1 MKKNTMKKLL
11 AASLSLS
18 LALSLA
24 ACSGGSSSSAQDP
37 AGSGEAAPADG
48 GYKIAVVRQLDH
60 ASMNEIRDAIFAELD
75 AKAAELSLTISYED
89 FNGNNDTSTLS
100 QIGAQILADQYDAI
114 IPIGTLAAQQM
125 VSVAEESQT
134 PVIYGTVSYPEVAN
148 LTGIDYVTGTS
159 DALNVELLLDMM
171 LAADPDIQTV
181 GLLYSTSEVNSA
193 PAIEDAKAYL
203 DETGVSYLEKTGTT
217 SDEIIAAV
225 NSMLG
230 QVDAVFTPTDN
241 AVQATELAIAPI
253 LAEAGIP
260 HYAGADSFVRNGAF
274 ATCGVNYTDLGTQTA
289 DLALEVLQTGE
300 FPEYVTVS
308 GDIITV
314 NTDTAATPVS
324 SAETVN
330 SAGRSQVFHSGMA
343 GAALSSTPVYAATA
357 SEHGMPTMASTLLM
371 PARARPNGLHTL
383 PSQSASL
390 SVVNSALSTNTTN
403 VTSRSQAPMVI
414 QDDPLTKLLNRIM
427 AWKGFSTSDTSANR
441 PMAKAATAVHTPPV
455 TVFLNRSGFT
465 RRRMDTVRNA
475 PALRPPRNR

>member
-11 AASLSLS
+11 AASLSLA

-24 ACSGGSSSSAQDP
+24 ACSGGSSSS
-37 AGSGEAAPADG
+37 GSSGSNSGGSSSSGGED
-48 GYKIAVVRQLDH
+48 GYKVAIVRQLDH
-60 ASMNEIRDAIFAELD
+60 ASMNEIRDAITAELN
-75 AKAAELSLTISYED
+75 AKGEELGITIECGD

-203 DETGVSYLEKTGTT
+203 DEKGISYLEKTGTT

-314 NTDTAATPVS
+314 NADTAATLGLDYS
-324 SAETVN
+324 LFQDM
-330 SAGRSQVFHSGMA
+330 GSQV
-343 GAALSSTPVYAATA
+343 V
-357 SEHGMPTMASTLLM
+357 EV
-371 PARARPNGLHTL
+371 
-383 PSQSASL
+383 Q
-390 SVVNSALSTNTTN
+390 TT
-403 VTSRSQAPMVI
+403 
-414 QDDPLTKLLNRIM
+414 QD
-427 AWKGFSTSDTSANR
+427 
-441 PMAKAATAVHTPPV
+441 
-455 TVFLNRSGFT
+455 
-465 RRRMDTVRNA
+465 
-475 PALRPPRNR
+475 

>member
-24 ACSGGSSSSAQDP
+24 ACSGGSSSS
-37 AGSGEAAPADG
+37 GSSGSNSGGSSSSGGED
-48 GYKIAVVRQLDH
+48 GYKVAIVRQLDH
-60 ASMNEIRDAIFAELD
+60 ASMNEIRDAITAELN
-75 AKAAELSLTISYED
+75 AKGEELGITIECGD

-193 PAIEDAKAYL
+193 PAIEDAKSYL
-203 DETGVSYLEKTGTT
+203 DEKGVSYLEKTGTT

-314 NTDTAATPVS
+314 NTDTAATLGLDYS
-324 SAETVN
+324 LFQDM
-330 SAGRSQVFHSGMA
+330 GSQV
-343 GAALSSTPVYAATA
+343 V
-357 SEHGMPTMASTLLM
+357 EV
-371 PARARPNGLHTL
+371 
-383 PSQSASL
+383 Q
-390 SVVNSALSTNTTN
+390 TT
-403 VTSRSQAPMVI
+403 
-414 QDDPLTKLLNRIM
+414 QD
-427 AWKGFSTSDTSANR
+427 
-441 PMAKAATAVHTPPV
+441 
-455 TVFLNRSGFT
+455 
-465 RRRMDTVRNA
+465 
-475 PALRPPRNR
+475 

>member
-24 ACSGGSSSSAQDP
+24 ACSGGSSSS
-37 AGSGEAAPADG
+37 GSSGSNSSGSSNSGGED
-48 GYKIAVVRQLDH
+48 GYKVAIVRQLDH

-203 DETGVSYLEKTGTT
+203 DEKGVSYLEKTGTT

-314 NTDTAATPVS
+314 NTDTAATLGLDYS
-324 SAETVN
+324 LFQDM
-330 SAGRSQVFHSGMA
+330 GSQV
-343 GAALSSTPVYAATA
+343 V
-357 SEHGMPTMASTLLM
+357 EV
-371 PARARPNGLHTL
+371 
-383 PSQSASL
+383 Q
-390 SVVNSALSTNTTN
+390 TT
-403 VTSRSQAPMVI
+403 
-414 QDDPLTKLLNRIM
+414 QD
-427 AWKGFSTSDTSANR
+427 
-441 PMAKAATAVHTPPV
+441 
-455 TVFLNRSGFT
+455 
-465 RRRMDTVRNA
+465 
-475 PALRPPRNR
+475 

>member
-24 ACSGGSSSSAQDP
+24 ACSGGSSSS
-37 AGSGEAAPADG
+37 GSSGSNSGGSSSSGGED
-48 GYKIAVVRQLDH
+48 GYKVAIVRQLDH
-60 ASMNEIRDAIFAELD
+60 ASMNEIRDAITAELN
-75 AKAAELSLTISYED
+75 AKGEELGIAIECGD

-203 DETGVSYLEKTGTT
+203 DEKGISYLEKTGTT

-314 NTDTAATPVS
+314 NTDTAATLGLDYS
-324 SAETVN
+324 LFQDM
-330 SAGRSQVFHSGMA
+330 GSQV
-343 GAALSSTPVYAATA
+343 V
-357 SEHGMPTMASTLLM
+357 EV
-371 PARARPNGLHTL
+371 
-383 PSQSASL
+383 Q
-390 SVVNSALSTNTTN
+390 TT
-403 VTSRSQAPMVI
+403 
-414 QDDPLTKLLNRIM
+414 QD
-427 AWKGFSTSDTSANR
+427 
-441 PMAKAATAVHTPPV
+441 
-455 TVFLNRSGFT
+455 
-465 RRRMDTVRNA
+465 
-475 PALRPPRNR
+475 

>member
-24 ACSGGSSSSAQDP
+24 ACSGGSSSS
-37 AGSGEAAPADG
+37 GSSGSNSGGSSSSGGED
-48 GYKIAVVRQLDH
+48 GYKVAIVRQLDH
-60 ASMNEIRDAIFAELD
+60 ASMNEIRDAITAELN
-75 AKAAELSLTISYED
+75 AKGEELGITIECGD

-171 LAADPDIQTV
+171 LTADPDIQTV

-203 DETGVSYLEKTGTT
+203 DEKGVSYLEKTGTT

-314 NTDTAATPVS
+314 NTDTAATLGLDYS
-324 SAETVN
+324 LFQDM
-330 SAGRSQVFHSGMA
+330 GSQV
-343 GAALSSTPVYAATA
+343 V
-357 SEHGMPTMASTLLM
+357 EV
-371 PARARPNGLHTL
+371 
-383 PSQSASL
+383 Q
-390 SVVNSALSTNTTN
+390 TT
-403 VTSRSQAPMVI
+403 
-414 QDDPLTKLLNRIM
+414 QD
-427 AWKGFSTSDTSANR
+427 
-441 PMAKAATAVHTPPV
+441 
-455 TVFLNRSGFT
+455 
-465 RRRMDTVRNA
+465 
-475 PALRPPRNR
+475 

>member
-1 MKKNTMKKLL
+1 MKKTNTMKKVLTAALALL
-11 AASLSLS
+11 T
-18 LALSLA
+18 ALSLA
-24 ACSGGSSSSAQDP
+24 ACSGGTSSSSA
-37 AGSGEAAPADG
+37 GSGSSGSVSSAG
-48 GYKIAVVRQLDH
+48 GGEESYKIAIVRQLDH
-60 ASMNEIRDAIFAELD
+60 ASMNEIRDAITAELE
-75 AKAAELSLTISYED
+75 AKGEELGITIECGN

-100 QIGAQILADQYDAI
+100 QIGAQIIADGYDAI

-125 VSVAEESQT
+125 VSTAEETQT

-159 DALNVELLLDMM
+159 DALNVTLLLDMM
-171 LAADPDIQTV
+171 LAADPGIQTV

-193 PAIEDAKAYL
+193 PAIEEAKAYL
-203 DETGVSYLEKTGTT
+203 DEKGISYLEKTGTT

-241 AVQATELAIAPI
+241 AVQAAELAIAPI

-314 NTDTAATPVS
+314 NTDA
-324 SAETVN
+324 
-330 SAGRSQVFHSGMA
+330 
-343 GAALSSTPVYAATA
+343 
-357 SEHGMPTMASTLLM
+357 ASTL
-371 PARARPNGLHTL
+371 GLDYTL
-383 PSQSASL
+383 FQDMGSQ
-390 SVVNSALSTNTTN
+390 VVEVQTT
-403 VTSRSQAPMVI
+403 
-414 QDDPLTKLLNRIM
+414 QD
-427 AWKGFSTSDTSANR
+427 
-441 PMAKAATAVHTPPV
+441 
-455 TVFLNRSGFT
+455 
-465 RRRMDTVRNA
+465 
-475 PALRPPRNR
+475 

>member
-1 MKKNTMKKLL
+1 MKKTNTMKKVLTAALTLL
-11 AASLSLS
+11 M
-18 LALSLA
+18 ALSLA
-24 ACSGGSSSSAQDP
+24 ACSSGTSSSSA
-37 AGSGEAAPADG
+37 GSGSSGSVSSAG
-48 GYKIAVVRQLDH
+48 GGEESYKIAIVRQLDH
-60 ASMNEIRDAIFAELD
+60 ASMNEIRDAITAELE
-75 AKAAELSLTISYED
+75 AKGEELGITIECAN

-100 QIGAQILADQYDAI
+100 QIGAQIIADGYDAI

-125 VSVAEESQT
+125 VSTAEETQT

-159 DALNVELLLDMM
+159 DALNVTLLLDMM
-171 LAADPDIQTV
+171 LAADPGIQTV

-193 PAIEDAKAYL
+193 PAIEEAKAYL
-203 DETGVSYLEKTGTT
+203 DEKGISYLEKTGTT

-241 AVQATELAIAPI
+241 AVQAAELAIAPI

-314 NTDTAATPVS
+314 NTDTASTLGLDY
-324 SAETVN
+324 TLFQDM
-330 SAGRSQVFHSGMA
+330 GSQV
-343 GAALSSTPVYAATA
+343 V
-357 SEHGMPTMASTLLM
+357 EV
-371 PARARPNGLHTL
+371 
-383 PSQSASL
+383 Q
-390 SVVNSALSTNTTN
+390 TT
-403 VTSRSQAPMVI
+403 
-414 QDDPLTKLLNRIM
+414 QD
-427 AWKGFSTSDTSANR
+427 
-441 PMAKAATAVHTPPV
+441 
-455 TVFLNRSGFT
+455 
-465 RRRMDTVRNA
+465 
-475 PALRPPRNR
+475 

>member
-24 ACSGGSSSSAQDP
+24 ACSGGSSSS
-37 AGSGEAAPADG
+37 GSSGSNSSGSSNSGGED
-48 GYKIAVVRQLDH
+48 GYKVAIVRQLDH
-60 ASMNEIRDAIFAELD
+60 ASMNEIRDAITAELN
-75 AKAAELSLTISYED
+75 AKGEELGITIECGD

-203 DETGVSYLEKTGTT
+203 DEKGVSCLEKTGTT

-314 NTDTAATPVS
+314 NTDTAATLGLDYS
-324 SAETVN
+324 LFQDM
-330 SAGRSQVFHSGMA
+330 GSQV
-343 GAALSSTPVYAATA
+343 V
-357 SEHGMPTMASTLLM
+357 EV
-371 PARARPNGLHTL
+371 
-383 PSQSASL
+383 Q
-390 SVVNSALSTNTTN
+390 TT
-403 VTSRSQAPMVI
+403 
-414 QDDPLTKLLNRIM
+414 QD
-427 AWKGFSTSDTSANR
+427 
-441 PMAKAATAVHTPPV
+441 
-455 TVFLNRSGFT
+455 
-465 RRRMDTVRNA
+465 
-475 PALRPPRNR
+475 

>member
-24 ACSGGSSSSAQDP
+24 ACSGGSSSS
-37 AGSGEAAPADG
+37 GSSGSNSGGSSSSGGED
-48 GYKIAVVRQLDH
+48 GYKVAIVRQLDH
-60 ASMNEIRDAIFAELD
+60 ASMNEIRDAITAELN
-75 AKAAELSLTISYED
+75 AKGEELDIAIECGD

-203 DETGVSYLEKTGTT
+203 DEKGVSYLEKTGTT

-289 DLALEVLQTGE
+289 NLALEVLQTGE

-314 NTDTAATPVS
+314 NTDTAATLGLDYS
-324 SAETVN
+324 LFQDM
-330 SAGRSQVFHSGMA
+330 GSQV
-343 GAALSSTPVYAATA
+343 V
-357 SEHGMPTMASTLLM
+357 EV
-371 PARARPNGLHTL
+371 
-383 PSQSASL
+383 Q
-390 SVVNSALSTNTTN
+390 TT
-403 VTSRSQAPMVI
+403 
-414 QDDPLTKLLNRIM
+414 QD
-427 AWKGFSTSDTSANR
+427 
-441 PMAKAATAVHTPPV
+441 
-455 TVFLNRSGFT
+455 
-465 RRRMDTVRNA
+465 
-475 PALRPPRNR
+475 